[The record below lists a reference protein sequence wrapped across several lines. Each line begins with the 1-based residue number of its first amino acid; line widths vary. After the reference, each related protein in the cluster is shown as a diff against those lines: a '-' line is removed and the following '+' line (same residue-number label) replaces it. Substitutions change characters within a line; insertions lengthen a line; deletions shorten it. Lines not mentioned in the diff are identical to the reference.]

1 MILNCVTIMVTNGPY
16 APWSGVDGAAEHT
29 DENSQDKMP

>member
-1 MILNCVTIMVTNGPY
+1 MILSCVIIMVTNGLC

-29 DENSQDKMP
+29 DENSQER